1 MELQNTLRD
10 LFAGRRQPN
19 VRLGAIEN
27 IIRNEP
33 EEVVEII
40 DPAILPDVP
49 APEPAPIVEEEKVEE
64 EEKEPEYTC
73 TVCLEELTAENTHE
87 LRCGHKAVCKDCH
100 PMMMT
105 QNVGNGCVGEDPETC
120 VKVIKCPIC
129 RREDMPTREQLIAEI
144 VRIRRGGYFRRLAP
158 APAPLPVPVPQHH
171 NLPAVIPVLH
181 PQPAPAIAQANLNHA
196 VQQFAG
202 AVRAPRARAPRVPR
216 AQVVAPVAPVAQAP
230 IPAGLYVRDG
240 NWLQNQN
247 FIPRRANGADNEHEL
262 NHLPQHYPILANLPN
277 DIARWNILRGH
288 QFPDA
293 QVVGQYLNAGQR
305 VAGGFVCGEAG
316 RRRFYHAQ
324 FFIPEE
330 TEGNV
335 PTRRLCNNANCE
347 GNHRSRTARR
357 CPKGCGQFICQ
368 ACNHCHINECRNQI
382 Y

>member
-19 VRLGAIEN
+19 VRLGVEN
-27 IIRNEP
+27 IIQNEP
-33 EEVVEII
+33 QEVVEII
-40 DPAILPDVP
+40 DPTPVP
-49 APEPAPIVEEEKVEE
+49 VEVEVEED
-64 EEKEPEYTC
+64 KEPEDTC

-87 LRCGHKAVCKDCH
+87 LRCGHKAVCNDCH
-100 PMMMT
+100 PIMMGM
-105 QNVGNGCVGEDPETC
+105 NMGNGCVGEDPETC

-129 RREDMPTREQLIAEI
+129 RREDTPTREQLIAEI
-144 VRIRRGGYFRRLAP
+144 VRMRRGGYIRRLP
-158 APAPLPVPVPQHH
+158 PVPVPLPAVIGVQVPQHH
-171 NLPAVIPVLH
+171 NLPAQIPVLH

-202 AVRAPRARAPRVPR
+202 AIRAPRARAPRVPR
-216 AQVVAPVAPVAQAP
+216 AQVVAPVAPAP
-230 IPAGLYVRDG
+230 APAFNNVEDNFNAIWRNNDG

-247 FIPRRANGADNEHEL
+247 FIPRRANGLDNDHER

-288 QFPDA
+288 QVQDA
-293 QVVGQYLNAGQR
+293 QAVGEYLNAGQR
-305 VAGGFVCGEAG
+305 VASGFVCGEAG

-330 TEGNV
+330 TEGVV
-335 PTRRLCNNANCE
+335 PTRRLCNNANCD

-368 ACNHCHINECRNQI
+368 ACNHCHINECRNQM